1 MRASQV
7 AALLGALLIAVPATA
22 QSTSQ
27 GQALLSAVKERDG
40 SKLMELVTANGAG
53 FLNGRG
59 FDGTTALT
67 IAVKDRNRE
76 FTDYI
81 LSHGADPNLPG
92 ANGDPPLV
100 VATRQDWADGV
111 QDLLTVGARPDASN
125 RQGETALIVAVQ
137 LRNVPLV
144 RRLLAAHANP
154 DKTDNAA
161 GLSARDYA
169 KRDNRARDILSLIQ
183 QLKPTPKP

>member
-7 AALLGALLIAVPATA
+7 AAVLGALLIAAPAAA

-27 GQALLSAVKERDG
+27 GPALLTAVRERD
-40 SKLMELVTANGAG
+40 SAKLIELVTANGAG

-76 FTDYI
+76 YTDYL

-92 ANGDPPLV
+92 AGNEPPMV
-100 VATRQDWADGV
+100 IAARQGWAEGIEH
-111 QDLLTVGARPDASN
+111 LLIVGARPDATN

-137 LRNVPLV
+137 LRNVQVV
-144 RRLLAAHANP
+144 RRLLTAHANP
-154 DKTDNAA
+154 DKTDSTA

-183 QLKPTPKP
+183 QAKPAPKP

>member
-1 MRASQV
+1 MRASHV
-7 AALLGALLIAVPATA
+7 VALLGALLIAAPAAA

-27 GQALLSAVKERDG
+27 GQALLTAVKDRDG
-40 SKLMELVTANGAG
+40 AKLMELVTANGAG

-76 FTDYI
+76 YTDYL

-92 ANGDPPLV
+92 AGNEPPMV
-100 VATRQDWADGV
+100 IAARQGWAEGIDH
-111 QDLLTVGARPDASN
+111 LLIVGARPDASN

-144 RRLLAAHANP
+144 RRLLTAHANP
-154 DKTDNAA
+154 DKTDSAA

-169 KRDNRARDILSLIQ
+169 KRDSRARDILSLIEQ
-183 QLKPTPKP
+183 SRPTPKR